1 MDRSRLENEPLWVL
15 KIEKFYI
22 EKRFIF
28 RPRHMIHIC
37 QKTELNSRWTVPFKE
52 TDKMFL
58 KTYIFLSHNIDDR
71 FSALI
76 FTELN
81 PNPHLHLE
89 SAFGMRIPDVDP
101 GDQNQADSCRCGSA
115 TLKDTHANCKGLSYS
130 RCPRNS
136 AVNI

>member
-1 MDRSRLENEPLWVL
+1 MVL

-28 RPRHMIHIC
+28 RPRPIHTVYVK
-37 QKTELNSRWTVPFKE
+37 KTELNSRWTVPLNK

-58 KTYIFLSHNIDDR
+58 KNLHFLSHNIDDR

-81 PNPHLHLE
+81 PNPHPHLE
-89 SAFGMRIPDVDP
+89 SAFGMRIPDADP
-101 GDQNQADSCRCGSA
+101 GDQNHADSCGRGCGSA
-115 TLKDTHANCKGLSYS
+115 TLLRSLKS
-130 RCPRNS
+130 
-136 AVNI
+136 